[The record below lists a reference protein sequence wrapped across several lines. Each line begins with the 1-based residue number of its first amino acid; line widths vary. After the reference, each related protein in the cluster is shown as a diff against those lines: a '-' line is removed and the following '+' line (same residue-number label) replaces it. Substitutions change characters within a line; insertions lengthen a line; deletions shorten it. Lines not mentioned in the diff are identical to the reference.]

1 MEGHMNE
8 YQVRLASIVEDF
20 GVPKDGEAVNIER
33 YRGQL
38 PDAVIEFWQQYG
50 TGIVLDGY
58 FQFCDPARFASIMKV
73 VFDGDNEI
81 RPEQTHALGFG
92 AFGTIVAWNEVYQD
106 VAINLVNSQVSCPAL
121 VSGKTFDPDMAV
133 TSQLMMIDDP
143 TLDEYDAKLK
153 KLFKP
158 ASAKLGKLGVGQIYG
173 FNPILALGGNRA
185 LESLTI
191 YDALPHMAILGQ
203 AHEMQLMDNAAFPP
217 RPVRVIGS

>member
-1 MEGHMNE
+1 MNE
-8 YQVRLASIVEDF
+8 YQARLASIVEDF
-20 GVPKDGEAVNIER
+20 GVPNGGEPVDIER
-33 YRGQL
+33 HRGQV
-38 PDAVIEFWQQYG
+38 PDAVIEFWEHYG

-58 FQFCDPARFASIMKV
+58 FQFCDPARFASIMEV

-106 VAINLVNSQVSCPAL
+106 VVINLVNSQASCPAL
-121 VSGKTFDPDMAV
+121 VSGKTFDPDVAV

-143 TLDEYDAKLK
+143 TLDEYDARVK

-158 ASAKLGKLGVGQIYG
+158 ACAKLGKLGVGQVYG
-173 FNPILALGGNRA
+173 FQPILALGGDRA
-185 LESLTI
+185 LESLAI
-191 YDALPHMAILGQ
+191 YDALPHMAILAQ

>member
-1 MEGHMNE
+1 MNE
-8 YQVRLASIVEDF
+8 YQARLASIVEDF
-20 GVPKDGEAVNIER
+20 GVPNGGGPVDIER
-33 YRGQL
+33 HRGQV
-38 PDAVIEFWQQYG
+38 PDAVIEFWEHYG

-106 VAINLVNSQVSCPAL
+106 VVINLVNSQASCPAL

-143 TLDEYDAKLK
+143 TLDEYDAKVK
-153 KLFKP
+153 KLFQTGMCQ
-158 ASAKLGKLGVGQIYG
+158 AGKARRRADLWFPTDSGTWRQQSPGKSRDLRRVAAYG
-173 FNPILALGGNRA
+173 DPGAGA
-185 LESLTI
+185 
-191 YDALPHMAILGQ
+191 
-203 AHEMQLMDNAAFPP
+203 
-217 RPVRVIGS
+217 